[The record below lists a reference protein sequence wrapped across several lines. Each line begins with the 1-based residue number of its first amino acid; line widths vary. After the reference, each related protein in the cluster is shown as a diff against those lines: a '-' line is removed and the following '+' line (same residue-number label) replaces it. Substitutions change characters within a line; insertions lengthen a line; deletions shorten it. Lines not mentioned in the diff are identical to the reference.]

1 MSEKY
6 AVLPCNGLDKCA
18 GQMTRE
24 IAQILCENTENELIC
39 PVFYRVAA
47 ARYDKIAKEKPLL
60 VIDGCATRCAS
71 KLAAEKELKIFRKM
85 TVAEEAQKRG
95 VPLAV
100 EPLRLREP
108 ELALCTALAAEL
120 IKEEAGDASVESGV
134 VYPVPADYMIH
145 KKDKFVFRVPP
156 TGFYFTENDCWV
168 QPVEN
173 RARIGITDFMQQSL
187 SDIMFVTPPVVGA
200 TVDQFD
206 EAGTLESGKAVFEL
220 VCPVS
225 GKITAVNNRV
235 VNAPELINQNPY
247 EQGWIAEIELT
258 NFAEEE
264 EFLLDAQGYLKV
276 LKKKAD
282 EYHAG
287 KKQG

>member
-6 AVLPCNGLDKCA
+6 AVLPCNGLDKYA

-39 PVFYRVAA
+39 PVFYRVAD
-47 ARYDKIAKEKPLL
+47 ARYDKIAKENPLL

-71 KLAAEKELKIFRKM
+71 KLAAEKELKIFRKL

-95 VPLAV
+95 TPLAV
-100 EPLRLREP
+100 EPLRLRES
-108 ELALCTALAAEL
+108 ELALCAALAAEL
-120 IKEEAGDASVESGV
+120 TKEEVVAASVDSELA
-134 VYPVPADYMIH
+134 YPVPADYMIH
-145 KKDKFVFRVPP
+145 KKDKFIFRVPP

-168 QPVEN
+168 QPVGN

-225 GKITAVNNRV
+225 GKITAVNNAV

-247 EQGWIAEIELT
+247 EQGWVAEIELT
-258 NFAEEE
+258 NFAEEA

-282 EYHAG
+282 EYHVN
-287 KKQG
+287 KQQG

>member
-6 AVLPCNGLDKCA
+6 AVLPCNGLDKRA

-39 PVFYRVAA
+39 PVFYRVAD
-47 ARYDKIAKEKPLL
+47 ARYDKIAKENPLL

-71 KLAAEKELKIFRKM
+71 KLAAEKGLKIFRKM

-95 VPLAV
+95 APLAV

-120 IKEEAGDASVESGV
+120 LKEETLDADAGSEV
-134 VYPVPADYMIH
+134 VYPVPADYIIH
-145 KKDKFVFRVPP
+145 KKDKFIFRVPP

-168 QPVEN
+168 QPVGN

-225 GKITAVNNRV
+225 GKITAVNNKA

-264 EFLLDAQGYLKV
+264 EFLLTAEDYLKV

-282 EYHAG
+282 EYHVG

>member
-18 GQMTRE
+18 GQVARE
-24 IAQILCENTENELIC
+24 IAQIVCENTENELIC
-39 PVFYRVAA
+39 PVFYRVSD
-47 ARYDKIAKEKPLL
+47 ARYDKIAKENPLL

-71 KLAAEKELKIFRKM
+71 KLAGEKGLKIFRKM
-85 TVAEEAQKRG
+85 TVTEEAQKRG
-95 VPLAV
+95 APLAV
-100 EPLRLREP
+100 APLRLGAA
-108 ELALCTALAAEL
+108 ELALGAELAAEL
-120 IKEEAGDASVESGV
+120 VKEEAADASVDSGV
-134 VYPVPADYMIH
+134 VYPVPEEYIIH
-145 KKDKFVFRVPP
+145 KKDKFIFRVPP
-156 TGFYFTENDCWV
+156 EGFYFTENDCWV
-168 QPVEN
+168 QPVGN

-187 SDIMFVTPPVVGA
+187 SDIMFVTPPTVGA
-200 TVDQFD
+200 TIDQFD

-220 VCPVS
+220 VSPVS
-225 GKITAVNNRV
+225 GKITAVNTPV
-235 VNAPELINQNPY
+235 LNAPELINENPY

-258 NFAEEE
+258 NFAEEQ
-264 EFLLDAQGYLKV
+264 EFLLDAAGYLKV

>member
-1 MSEKY
+1 MSEKF
-6 AVLPCNGLDKCA
+6 AVLPCNGLDKRA

-39 PVFYRVAA
+39 PVFYRVAD
-47 ARYDKIAKEKPLL
+47 ARYDKIAKENPLL

-85 TVAEEAQKRG
+85 TVSEEAQKRG
-95 VPLAV
+95 MPLAL

-108 ELALCTALAAEL
+108 ELAMCTAFAAEL
-120 IKEEAGDASVESGV
+120 IKEEAGDASVDSGV
-134 VYPVPADYMIH
+134 AYPAPSDYIVH
-145 KKDKFVFRVPP
+145 KKDKFIFRVPP

-168 QPVEN
+168 QPVGN

-187 SDIMFVTPPVVGA
+187 SDIMFVTPPIVGA
-200 TVDQFD
+200 TIDQFD

-225 GKITAVNNRV
+225 GKITAVNTAI

-282 EYHAG
+282 EYHAN
-287 KKQG
+287 KK

>member
-39 PVFYRVAA
+39 PVFYRVAD
-47 ARYDKIAKEKPLL
+47 ARYDKIAKENPLL

-95 VPLAV
+95 KPLAV

-108 ELALCTALAAEL
+108 ELTLCTALAAEL

-145 KKDKFVFRVPP
+145 KKDKFIFRVPQA
-156 TGFYFTENDCWV
+156 GFYFTENDCWV
-168 QPVEN
+168 QPVGN

-225 GKITAVNNRV
+225 GKITAVNNGV
-235 VNAPELINQNPY
+235 VNAPELVNQNPY

-282 EYHAG
+282 EYHAN
-287 KKQG
+287 KK

>member
-24 IAQILCENTENELIC
+24 IAQILCENTESELIC
-39 PVFYRVAA
+39 PVFYRVAD
-47 ARYDKIAKEKPLL
+47 ARYDKIAKENLLL

-95 VPLAV
+95 TPIAV
-100 EPLRLREP
+100 EPLRLQEP

-120 IKEEAGDASVESGV
+120 IKAEAGDASVDSGV
-134 VYPVPADYMIH
+134 AYPVPADYIVH
-145 KKDKFVFRVPP
+145 KKDKFIFRVPP

-168 QPVEN
+168 QPVGN
-173 RARIGITDFMQQSL
+173 KARIGITDFMQQSL
-187 SDIMFVTPPVVGA
+187 SDIMFVTFPAVGA

-225 GKITAVNNRV
+225 GKIAAVNNKV
-235 VNAPELINQNPY
+235 ANAPELINQNPY

-264 EFLLDAQGYLKV
+264 EFLLNAEGYLKV

-282 EYHAG
+282 EYHVG
-287 KKQG
+287 KKQS

>member
-1 MSEKY
+1 
-6 AVLPCNGLDKCA
+6 
-18 GQMTRE
+18 
-24 IAQILCENTENELIC
+24 
-39 PVFYRVAA
+39 
-47 ARYDKIAKEKPLL
+47 
-60 VIDGCATRCAS
+60 
-71 KLAAEKELKIFRKM
+71 
-85 TVAEEAQKRG
+85 
-95 VPLAV
+95 
-100 EPLRLREP
+100 
-108 ELALCTALAAEL
+108 
-120 IKEEAGDASVESGV
+120 
-134 VYPVPADYMIH
+134 
-145 KKDKFVFRVPP
+145 
-156 TGFYFTENDCWV
+156 
-168 QPVEN
+168 
-173 RARIGITDFMQQSL
+173 
-187 SDIMFVTPPVVGA
+187 MFVTPPVVGA

>member
-6 AVLPCNGLDKCA
+6 AILPCNGLDKCA

-39 PVFYRVAA
+39 PVFYRVAD
-47 ARYDKIAKEKPLL
+47 ARYDKIAKENPLL

-71 KLAAEKELKIFRKM
+71 KLAAEKELKIFRKL
-85 TVAEEAQKRG
+85 TVSEEAQKRG
-95 VPLAV
+95 TPLAV
-100 EPLRLREP
+100 QPLRLHGP
-108 ELALCTALAAEL
+108 ELALCAALAAEL
-120 IKEEAGDASVESGV
+120 IKEETVEASADSGV
-134 VYPVPADYMIH
+134 VYPVPADYIIH
-145 KKDKFVFRVPP
+145 KKDKFIFRVPP

-168 QPVEN
+168 QPVGN

-200 TVDQFD
+200 AVEQFD

-225 GKITAVNNRV
+225 GKITAVNNAV
-235 VNAPELINQNPY
+235 VIAPELINQNPY

-264 EFLLDAQGYLKV
+264 EFLLDAEGYLKV

-282 EYHAG
+282 EYHVN

>member
-18 GQMTRE
+18 GQLARE
-24 IAQILCENTENELIC
+24 IAQIACENTKNELIC
-39 PVFYRVAA
+39 PVFYRVAD
-47 ARYDKIAKEKPLL
+47 ARYDKIAKENPLL

-71 KLAAEKELKIFRKM
+71 KLAGEKGLKIFRKM
-85 TVAEEAQKRG
+85 TVTEEAQKRG
-95 VPLAV
+95 APLAV
-100 EPLRLREP
+100 EPLRLRES
-108 ELALCTALAAEL
+108 ELALCATLAAEL
-120 IKEEAGDASVESGV
+120 VKEEETDASVDSGV
-134 VYPVPADYMIH
+134 VYPVPAEYIIH
-145 KKDKFVFRVPP
+145 KKDKFIFRIPP
-156 TGFYFTENDCWV
+156 AGFYFTENDCWV
-168 QPVEN
+168 QPVGN

-187 SDIMFVTPPVVGA
+187 SDIMFVTPPVVGT

-225 GKITAVNNRV
+225 GKITAVNNTI

-247 EQGWIAEIELT
+247 EKGWIAEIELT
-258 NFAEEE
+258 NFAEEA

-282 EYHAG
+282 EYHVG
-287 KKQG
+287 KKQD

>member
-6 AVLPCNGLDKCA
+6 AVLPCNGLDKRA

-39 PVFYRVAA
+39 PVFYRVAD
-47 ARYDKIAKEKPLL
+47 ARYDKIVKENPLL

-71 KLAAEKELKIFRKM
+71 KLAAEKDLKIYRKM
-85 TVAEEAQKRG
+85 TVSEEAQKRG
-95 VPLAV
+95 APLAV
-100 EPLRLREP
+100 SPLRLSED
-108 ELALCTALAAEL
+108 ELTLCSALAAEL
-120 IKEEAGDASVESGV
+120 VKEETAAASVGSGV
-134 VYPVPADYMIH
+134 AYPAPSDYIVH
-145 KKDKFVFRVPP
+145 KKDKFIFRVPP

-168 QPVEN
+168 QPVGN

-187 SDIMFVTPPVVGA
+187 SDIMFVTPPIVGA
-200 TVDQFD
+200 TIEQFD

-225 GKITAVNNRV
+225 GKITAVNTAI

-282 EYHAG
+282 EYHAN
-287 KKQG
+287 KK